1 MLFFFFSLAQN
12 ILMLIFIYGTPFLMM
27 INMNSNFYLI
37 WHKIGQTKFGDWTF
51 FWVISS
57 EFDLNYLHEIF
68 IL

>member
-1 MLFFFFSLAQN
+1 
-12 ILMLIFIYGTPFLMM
+12 MLIFIYGTPFLMM